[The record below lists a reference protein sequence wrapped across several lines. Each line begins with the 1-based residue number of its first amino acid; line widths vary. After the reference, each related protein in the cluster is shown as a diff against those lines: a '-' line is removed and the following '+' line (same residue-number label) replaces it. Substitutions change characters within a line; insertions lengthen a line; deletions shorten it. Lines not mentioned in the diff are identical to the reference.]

1 MKQNKRTITNMVVT
15 FHPIHDFDDIK
26 DTQTREAKKT
36 ELMIRECSRVIK
48 EKTEY
53 KDTKAM
59 MDNALFWIMVIVFFC
74 LLSFL
79 SNGINV

>member
-1 MKQNKRTITNMVVT
+1 MKQNKRTITSMEVT

-26 DTQTREAKKT
+26 DIQKREAKKT
-36 ELMIRECSRVIK
+36 ELMISACSGIIK
-48 EKTEY
+48 EKKER

-59 MDNALFWIMVIVFFC
+59 MDNAAFWIMVIVFFS